1 MKWVKWFMYGIAFSL
16 VASVIIWLVNSAW
29 AYTASEPLPHPSKI
43 LTGSIGL
50 FLLYILFGVYGVV
63 KHLIKA
69 KR

>member
-1 MKWVKWFMYGIAFSL
+1 MKWLRWFIYGVAISL
-16 VASVIIWLVNSAW
+16 VASLIIWSVNTAW
-29 AYTASEPLPHPSKI
+29 AYTASEPLPQPSKI
-43 LTGSIGL
+43 LTGSIGI

>member
-1 MKWVKWFMYGIAFSL
+1 MKWLRWFLYGVAVSL
-16 VASVIIWLVNSAW
+16 VASFIIWSVNTAW

-43 LTGSIGL
+43 LTGSIGI
-50 FLLYILFGVYGVV
+50 FLLYTLIGVYGVV